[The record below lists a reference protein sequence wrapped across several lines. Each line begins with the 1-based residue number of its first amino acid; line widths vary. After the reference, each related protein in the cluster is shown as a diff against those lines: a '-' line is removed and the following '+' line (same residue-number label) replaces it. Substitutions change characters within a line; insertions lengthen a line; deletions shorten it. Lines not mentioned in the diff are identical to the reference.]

1 VENYGDKEL
10 NLPRLQSGVILFGM
24 LDYRAHKLLWL
35 MTLPFWLTTR
45 LLYFVTIFVAII
57 IAQSTSY
64 GTLIKIFIA
73 NLVCQGI
80 LLVLKIIISIIGRI
94 LQGFF
99 FFFVDVV
106 PAHGANAEEARE
118 IALTGR
124 LFELNKKLE
133 NEIQNWTLDDTDEYA
148 RLMNWRVRLLGA
160 FRRRLYKVVPELQRI
175 YDESGKQPR
184 ELGMAGVDEVAAK
197 LGLRPSWIE
206 RAINSPSSYN
216 SLLAI
221 AIISIVIARDIHL

>member
-1 VENYGDKEL
+1 
-10 NLPRLQSGVILFGM
+10 M
-24 LDYRAHKLLWL
+24 
-35 MTLPFWLTTR
+35 
-45 LLYFVTIFVAII
+45 TIFGAII

-64 GTLIKIFIA
+64 GTLIQIFIA
-73 NLVCQGI
+73 NLVCEGI
-80 LLVLKIIISIIGRI
+80 LFILKIIISIIGKV
-94 LQGFF
+94 LQRF

-124 LFELNKKLE
+124 LFELTKKLE

-175 YDESGKQPR
+175 YDESGKQPC

-197 LGLRPSWIE
+197 LGLKPSWIE